1 MRAYFTGKIS
11 GSAYLMSGCGEG
23 SSKWRHGAGS
33 GKAASI
39 SLAGMISLWAL
50 VNTRA
55 LSVSVAQGAFEFEL
69 SWLGILLIVGAMLLW
84 RFLRR

>member
-1 MRAYFTGKIS
+1 MNRHAEEAIGDACRAGDHRWLSIR
-11 GSAYLMSGCGEG
+11 L
-23 SSKWRHGAGS
+23 
-33 GKAASI
+33 AAM
-39 SLAGMISLWAL
+39 ASLWSL

-55 LSVSVAQGAFEFEL
+55 LSVSVAQGAFQFEL

>member
-1 MRAYFTGKIS
+1 MA
-11 GSAYLMSGCGEG
+11 
-23 SSKWRHGAGS
+23 
-33 GKAASI
+33 
-39 SLAGMISLWAL
+39 SLWAL

-69 SWLGILLIVGAMLLW
+69 SWLGILLIIGAMLLW

>member
-1 MRAYFTGKIS
+1 MPKEATPPRLRRAG
-11 GSAYLMSGCGEG
+11 GH
-23 SSKWRHGAGS
+23 RP
-33 GKAASI
+33 ASI
-39 SLAGMISLWAL
+39 RLAAMASLWSL
-50 VNTRA
+50 INTRA